1 VPSGRRGVVAGRFA
15 VLTPMGKPIKIN
27 TQSSY
32 NSTNSHPDRGR
43 TVVARHGASDF
54 RRGLHREVVHQLGLL
69 VVSDGM
75 TSGATLPEEM
85 ALSERF
91 GVSRTVVR
99 EAIKV
104 LASKGLVESRPKVG
118 TRVRPRRNWNLLDSD
133 VLAWRYEA
141 GPDEGFLKDISEVRG
156 FIEPPAAALAAERAT
171 AEEVTG
177 ILAWCEQMGAAAPE
191 DGDDYIDADMG
202 FHTAILDACHND
214 LLAQLSDTITMA
226 MRISRRLTI
235 RVRGSSVAA
244 MPAHQAVARAIA
256 DRDTCAAECAMRELL
271 RVTAEDIERALHAAD
286 RGTE

>member
-1 VPSGRRGVVAGRFA
+1 
-15 VLTPMGKPIKIN
+15 
-27 TQSSY
+27 
-32 NSTNSHPDRGR
+32 
-43 TVVARHGASDF
+43 VARHGAPDL

-69 VVSDGM
+69 VLGNE
-75 TSGATLPEEM
+75 TAPGATLPDET

-118 TRVRPRRNWNLLDSD
+118 TRVRPRRCWNLLDPD

-141 GPDEGFLKDISEVRG
+141 GPDEGFLEEISEVRRV
-156 FIEPPAAALAAERAT
+156 IEPAAAALAAERSTPDEA
-171 AEEVTG
+171 AE
-177 ILAWCEQMGAAAPE
+177 ILAWCDRMEVAAVD
-191 DGDDYIDADMG
+191 DGDDYIDADMA

-226 MRISRRLTI
+226 LRVSRRLT
-235 RVRGSSVAA
+235 VTVPGSSLAA

-256 DRDTCAAECAMRELL
+256 DHDPRAAERAMRALLRDTAA
-271 RVTAEDIERALHAAD
+271 DIERALRAAG
-286 RGTE
+286 RQTG